1 MNKDTYHKYNFVF
14 GCVLLGLFICLSV
27 SVRAQAAD
35 KEIVITTEN
44 FRGGLAI
51 QEALD
56 LQKGDKPAY
65 DLLTIY
71 LQPGTY
77 DMTEA
82 LIVYSNTAIRASGDA
97 TIRYV
102 REKVSGNQGRAPL
115 ISNACSGKGGYTGA
129 SNITIEGGTWDF
141 QGHQGGVSYGI
152 TMEAFRF
159 MHGRNIR
166 VTNVTMQNLYL
177 SHFLTIEGVEQV
189 EVNGCVFQNYVDR
202 TSKKEAIHMDCLHND
217 SMAPSNQENVVYD
230 DTICNHISIYNNV
243 FSNVP
248 RGIGTH
254 IAVSGL
260 FPSDILISNNSFTD
274 ITYEAIKAYHYKNVL
289 ITGNTITRAGCG
301 IRYYLYAADSD
312 KDDEGRSNYLPALQ
326 GTVTEPTPSNL
337 NVIIQWN
344 TIRDITAGSKIGFGI
359 HLAGSPDRIVSD
371 VTVANNVITSSVSGR
386 AATPRS
392 GICMKYVNNIRLIWN
407 SVYDAGGAGVLISY
421 GRLVTAAGNRVRS
434 SAGNGMVGQYS
445 SVITLSGNTVSAAG
459 KRGIYLKGTRD
470 SSLVSNVVKKDAAGG
485 IGLTGSSIRVQITKN
500 HLSHSGKNAVSVS
513 GSGQAVIQSNAI
525 QAPKNFGIYTYRSDS
540 CKISKNTV
548 KNSKSTA
555 IIAST
560 STGTKVESNTISK
573 TGKYGVLFTSAKKCY
588 AAKNKISGTK
598 TYGII
603 FSANSKNKKQNLNY
617 PLVSA
622 KKGKKEIRGY
632 AGKNMTV
639 KVVIAKK
646 KKSARTKKTGA
657 FLVKVKKL
665 KKKTKYT
672 IQVKDKLGNTLTK
685 EKSVK

>member
-1 MNKDTYHKYNFVF
+1 MNKDTYHKYYFVF
-14 GCVLLGLFICLSV
+14 GCVLLGLFICFSV
-27 SVRAQAAD
+27 PVRAQAAD
-35 KEIVITTEN
+35 KEVVITTEN
-44 FRGGLAI
+44 YEGGVAV

-65 DLLTIY
+65 DLLTVYI
-71 LQPGTY
+71 QPGTY

-82 LIVYSNTAIRASGDA
+82 LIVYGNTTIRAAGDA

-102 REKVSGNQGRAPL
+102 RKKVSGNQGRAPL
-115 ISNACSGKGGYTGA
+115 ISNACSGRGGYTGA

-166 VTNVTMQNLYL
+166 ITNVTMQNLYL

-189 EVNGCVFQNYVDR
+189 EVSGCVFQNYVDR
-202 TSKKEAIHMDCLHND
+202 TSKKEAIHIDCLHND

-230 DTICNHISIYNNV
+230 DTICNHISIHHNV
-243 FSNVP
+243 FSQVP

-254 IAVSGL
+254 IAVAGL

-312 KDDEGRSNYLPALQ
+312 RDEEGKSNYLPALA
-326 GTVTEPTPSNL
+326 GTVTEATPSNL

-344 TIRDITAGSKIGFGI
+344 TIRDITPGSKIGFGI

-371 VTVANNVITSSVSGR
+371 VTVANNVIASSGNTATS
-386 AATPRS
+386 RS

-407 SVYDAGGAGVLISY
+407 SVYDAGGAGVLITY
-421 GRLVTAAGNRVRS
+421 GKNITATGNQVKRP
-434 SAGNGMVGQYS
+434 AGNGMMVQS
-445 SVITLSGNTVSAAG
+445 SSAVSLSGNKVVTAG
-459 KRGIYLKGTRD
+459 KRGIYLKATSD
-470 SSLVSNVVKKDAAGG
+470 TSLVSNVIKKDTKGG
-485 IGLTGSSIRVQITKN
+485 IGLTGNSIRVQITKN
-500 HLSHSGKNAVSVS
+500 TLSHSGKNAVSLS
-513 GSGQAVIQSNAI
+513 GSGQAVIQSNTV
-525 QAPKNFGIYTYRSDS
+525 QSPGKFGIYAYRSDD
-540 CKISKNTV
+540 CKISQNIVTA
-548 KNSKSTA
+548 SKSTA
-555 IIAST
+555 VIAST
-560 STGTKVESNTISK
+560 STGTKVEGNTIDK
-573 TGKYGVLFTSAKKCY
+573 TGKYGILFTSAKKCY
-588 AAKNKISGTK
+588 AVKNKISRTK

-603 FSANSKNKKQNLNY
+603 FSANSKNKKQNLRY
-617 PLVSA
+617 PVVRA
-622 KKGKKEIRGY
+622 KKGKKEISGY
-632 AGKNMTV
+632 AAKKMTV
-639 KVVIAKK
+639 KVTIL
-646 KKSARTKKTGA
+646 KKSKSVKTKKTGA

-672 IQVKDKLGNTLTK
+672 IQVKDKLGNTLVK
-685 EKSVK
+685 ERSVK